1 MTFGNDPAYTF
12 AAMKDAQQLESLRDH
27 IRKVMKRRKLTQ
39 LDLSRA
45 AGVTPVDVSRI
56 LKGVNPRWTKGAKL
70 MAIK

>member
-1 MTFGNDPAYTF
+1 MKND
-12 AAMKDAQQLESLRDH
+12 KHLEALRDH
-27 IRKVMKRRKLTQ
+27 IRKVMKRRKYTQ

-70 MAIK
+70 MSVKP

>member
-1 MTFGNDPAYTF
+1 MIQPHTF
-12 AAMKDAQQLESLRDH
+12 AAMKDEKQLEALRDH
-27 IRKVMKRRKLTQ
+27 IRKVMKRRKFTQ

-56 LKGVNPRWTKGAKL
+56 LNGVNPRWTKGAKL